1 MNRICKTV
9 SLVAFLALLTAA
21 PAFTQTP
28 SDEATPAA
36 KAAAP
41 VAHVYVLTTKGV
53 DVYAATAAGKLALV
67 KGSPFSTSGQ
77 MEGINGKY
85 LISVGT
91 DYLHTYPIESNGA
104 VGKQAS
110 EINTQDY
117 DGAQCGATDGTGAI
131 LDHTGKYFYVQLFGA
146 SYDGGANTTCADWQS
161 YQIEPDGAF
170 TFLGSLEAGG
180 GADGSAYPSTVP
192 TISSNDKF
200 SYSIT
205 GGDCNCNFFVPF
217 AKEATGQLAQNS
229 AFTYV
234 GPQSDPAARLLY
246 EPTFAKADSTDH
258 LAVLTAA
265 VQNEGDGNIQ
275 SWQLASFTIDNAT
288 GSIFSTNTVAD
299 MPTPQI
305 PTPQEYGAVMEMSP
319 SGKLLALAGGENA
332 IDGLQIFHFNGA
344 APITTYS
351 SLLLPTVDL
360 DQLAWDNDN
369 HLHALSYST
378 GELYVYT
385 ATPTSIKEVSGSPYK
400 VENAYGINGLIVVPK
415 L

>member
-1 MNRICKTV
+1 MNRICRTFNF
-9 SLVAFLALLTAA
+9 VAYLALLTAG
-21 PAFTQTP
+21 PAFTQTL
-28 SDEATPAA
+28 SDEATPEAI
-36 KAAAP
+36 AAAS
-41 VAHVYVLTTKGV
+41 VAHVYVQTHKGV
-53 DVYAATAAGKLALV
+53 AVYDASATGKLTLV
-67 KGSPFSTSGQ
+67 KGSLFADTGQ
-77 MEGINGKY
+77 MEGINGGY

-91 DYLHTYPIESNGA
+91 NYLHTYKIESSGG

-117 DGAQCGATDGTGAI
+117 DGAQCGTTAGAGAI

-146 SYDGGANTTCADWQS
+146 SYGGNTTCADWQS

-180 GADGSAYPSTVP
+180 GADGSAYASTVP

-200 SYSIT
+200 GYSIT
-205 GGDCNCNFFVPF
+205 GGDCNCNSFVPF
-217 AKEATGQLAQNS
+217 AKAATGQITLNS

-234 GPQSDPAARLLY
+234 GPQSDPTARLLY
-246 EPTFAKADSTDH
+246 EPTFAKADSTGH

-265 VQNEGDGNIQ
+265 VQNEGDGNIV

-288 GSIFSTNTVAD
+288 GSIISTNTVAD
-299 MPTPQI
+299 MPTPQL

-319 SGKLLALAGGENA
+319 SGKLLALAGGGNA

-344 APITTYS
+344 APITEYS
-351 SLLLPTVDL
+351 ALLLPAVDI

-369 HLHALSYST
+369 HLYALSYSS

-385 ATPTSIKEVSGSPYK
+385 ITPTSIKEVSGSPYK
-400 VENAYGINGLIVVPK
+400 VENAYGNNGLIVVPK